1 MALLPLFK
9 LEDDLQGTLWQT
21 KWKSILDPVISSP
34 IINGLLL
41 TNVQLSPGITAIPHK
56 LARLQQGYIIVYH
69 NSALGEL
76 TPSQPLN
83 DTNLYLQGSSTSLL
97 SLWVF

>member
-9 LEDDLQGTLWQT
+9 LNDDLQGTLWQT
-21 KWKSILDPVISSP
+21 KWKSILDPVISNP
-34 IINGLLL
+34 LINGILLQ
-41 TNVQLSPGITAIPHK
+41 NIKLSAGVNAIPHK
-56 LARLQQGYIIVYH
+56 LGRQQQGYIIVYH

-76 TPSQPLN
+76 TASQPLN
-83 DTNLYLQGSSTSLL
+83 STNLYLQGSSTSLI